1 MAKINVL
8 DSSIYNRI
16 AAGEVVERPASV
28 VKELVENSIDA
39 GATSIIVEIEYGGI
53 RKIKIVDN
61 GCGVEKEYMREA
73 FMPHATSKISS
84 ADDLDSIMT
93 LGFRGEALASIASV
107 CHVTMTSK
115 TRDAELGSFI
125 EIEAGKILKMSETGA
140 RDGTTMVVSDLFF
153 NVPARAKF
161 LKKPKSEEQEVTN
174 LVSRLMLAN
183 PQMSFRYIVDGK
195 TIFVTSGKTLK
206 EAMFGVYGKEVLTET
221 LEVKLARDGVK
232 LWGFVGRPS
241 FSKPNRTYQTLMV
254 NGRYVT
260 DQMVSLAVMNAYGD
274 MLMKRK
280 YPFFVL
286 NLELPFTDVDAN
298 VHPNKREVR
307 FAYGQKIYSLVF
319 EAVSRA
325 LHDMDYVASVARG
338 GLDEDEAS
346 VKEEIKASIY
356 KAAGDNSEI
365 KISLPKIT
373 VPNTE
378 PKSAPKIDKAGVNLS
393 MFASSFSSSKFKG
406 IQDDDEKEVALLKN
420 NVVAYEAGGTKEKE
434 RENSGFGLGSKLM
447 DGLGTK
453 MSGQVQNTPEQ
464 GLNSQQE
471 NKSQAMVETISR
483 GTTKLV
489 GKAFNTYLIVEID
502 DDIFFIDQHAAHERI
517 LYEKF
522 KRQVDAGAVA
532 IQPLL
537 LPFVL
542 NLSSN
547 EAEILEIN
555 LETMREIG
563 FEIDEF
569 GNSSFKVS
577 AIPSI
582 LSDINFDE
590 FFFGFLSETKQQF
603 SKSDLIK
610 EKLMQHSCKSA
621 IKGGNDITISEIDKL
636 FENMSAEK
644 IPLFCPHGRPI
655 AVRVKKTEV
664 EKWFKRIV

>member
-183 PQMSFRYIVDGK
+183 PQISFRYIVDGK

-307 FAYGQKIYSLVF
+307 FAYGQKIYSLV
-319 EAVSRA
+319 ERV
-325 LHDMDYVASVARG
+325 H
-338 GLDEDEAS
+338 
-346 VKEEIKASIY
+346 K
-356 KAAGDNSEI
+356 SEI
-365 KISLPKIT
+365 
-373 VPNTE
+373 
-378 PKSAPKIDKAGVNLS
+378 
-393 MFASSFSSSKFKG
+393 
-406 IQDDDEKEVALLKN
+406 Q
-420 NVVAYEAGGTKEKE
+420 
-434 RENSGFGLGSKLM
+434 
-447 DGLGTK
+447 
-453 MSGQVQNTPEQ
+453 
-464 GLNSQQE
+464 
-471 NKSQAMVETISR
+471 
-483 GTTKLV
+483 
-489 GKAFNTYLIVEID
+489 
-502 DDIFFIDQHAAHERI
+502 
-517 LYEKF
+517 
-522 KRQVDAGAVA
+522 
-532 IQPLL
+532 
-537 LPFVL
+537 
-542 NLSSN
+542 
-547 EAEILEIN
+547 
-555 LETMREIG
+555 
-563 FEIDEF
+563 
-569 GNSSFKVS
+569 
-577 AIPSI
+577 I
-582 LSDINFDE
+582 LSHNFQRNSRKTGTCSHINHLCRLFY
-590 FFFGFLSETKQQF
+590 F
-603 SKSDLIK
+603 SFTTSARPA
-610 EKLMQHSCKSA
+610 KLPAS
-621 IKGGNDITISEIDKL
+621 
-636 FENMSAEK
+636 
-644 IPLFCPHGRPI
+644 P
-655 AVRVKKTEV
+655 
-664 EKWFKRIV
+664 

>member
-183 PQMSFRYIVDGK
+183 PQISFRYIVDGK

-319 EAVSRA
+319 EAVSRS
-325 LHDMDYVASVARG
+325 LHEMDYVASVALG

>member
-183 PQMSFRYIVDGK
+183 PQISFRYIVDGK

>member
-140 RDGTTMVVSDLFF
+140 RDGTAMVVSDLFF

-183 PQMSFRYIVDGK
+183 PQISFRYIVDGK